1 MLENLYKTSATKR
14 GTRVSYHVL
23 IIVCVLKYS
32 IKSHLKETTLNNN
45 NCGIYLEYYIWTGS
59 RYTSIPGFVCLN
71 IRKCLLSFGLFFVRP
86 ALSNGVLAAAK
97 EPTTLLLCT
106 DASGHVGKKNSPRR
120 KSSELFLKLL
130 VAI

>member
-71 IRKCLLSFGLFFVRP
+71 IRKCLLSFGLFFCS
-86 ALSNGVLAAAK
+86 AFMLSLPFTIYYHSNNHQLIK
-97 EPTTLLLCT
+97 QERLSTFRL
-106 DASGHVGKKNSPRR
+106 SRIIINRM
-120 KSSELFLKLL
+120 
-130 VAI
+130 